1 MKNKLTNS
9 TDKFIILLDK
19 CDYDEIKD
27 YLLEKELEFYNNDLK
42 DLILYSG
49 FSIPNYNK
57 LMDIL
62 EINDFEPPI
71 FSDIFTD
78 EIMVNS
84 INVYKTNVYN
94 LYFIRKEQFGLR
106 DEDAAINELI
116 FTDDLENLIKKAKQE
131 LLNRYLVK
139 DLHLGK
145 KGTPQ

>member
-42 DLILYSG
+42 DLVLYSG
-49 FSIPNYNK
+49 FSVPNYNK

-62 EINDFEPPI
+62 EINDLEPPT

-84 INVYKTNVYN
+84 INIYKTNVYN
-94 LYFIRKEQFGLR
+94 LYFIREEQFGLR
-106 DEDAAINELI
+106 DADAAINELI
-116 FTDDLENLIKKAKQE
+116 FTDNLENLIEKAKQE

-145 KGTPQ
+145 

>member
-1 MKNKLTNS
+1 MANKFYTF
-9 TDKFIILLDK
+9 TDKFITLLDK

-42 DLILYSG
+42 NLVLYSG

-62 EINDFEPPI
+62 EINDLEPPI

-78 EIMVNS
+78 EIMVNN
-84 INVYKTNVYN
+84 INIYKTNVYN
-94 LYFIRKEQFGLR
+94 LYFVRKEQFGLR

-145 KGTPQ
+145 

>member
-1 MKNKLTNS
+1 MTKK
-9 TDKFIILLDK
+9 ILDLLNK

-27 YLLEKELEFYNNDLK
+27 FLLEKELEFYNNDLK
-42 DLILYSG
+42 DLVLYSG

-62 EINDFEPPI
+62 EIDDLEPPI

-78 EIMVNS
+78 EIMVNN

-116 FTDDLENLIKKAKQE
+116 FTDNLENLIEKAKQE

-145 KGTPQ
+145 

>member
-42 DLILYSG
+42 DLVLYSG
-49 FSIPNYNK
+49 FSVPNYNK

-62 EINDFEPPI
+62 EINDLEPPT

-116 FTDDLENLIKKAKQE
+116 FTDNLENLIEKAKQE

-145 KGTPQ
+145 

>member
-1 MKNKLTNS
+1 MTKK
-9 TDKFIILLDK
+9 ILDLLNK

-27 YLLEKELEFYNNDLK
+27 FLLEKELEFYNNDLK

-49 FSIPNYNK
+49 FSVPNCNK

-145 KGTPQ
+145 

>member
-1 MKNKLTNS
+1 MANKINTL
-9 TDKFIILLDK
+9 TDKFITLLDK

-42 DLILYSG
+42 DLVLYSG

-62 EINDFEPPI
+62 EIDDLEPPI

-78 EIMVNS
+78 EIMVNN
-84 INVYKTNVYN
+84 INIYKTNVYN
-94 LYFIRKEQFGLR
+94 LYFVRKEQFGLR
-106 DEDAAINELI
+106 DEDAAINELV
-116 FTDDLENLIKKAKQE
+116 FTDNLENLIEEAKQE

-145 KGTPQ
+145 

>member
-19 CDYDEIKD
+19 CNYDEIKD

-42 DLILYSG
+42 DLVLYSG
-49 FSIPNYNK
+49 FSVPNYNK

-62 EINDFEPPI
+62 EINDLEPPT

-84 INVYKTNVYN
+84 INIYKTNVYN

-116 FTDDLENLIKKAKQE
+116 FTDNLENLIEKAKQE

-145 KGTPQ
+145 

>member
-1 MKNKLTNS
+1 MAHKINTL
-9 TDKFIILLDK
+9 TDKFITLLNK

-27 YLLEKELEFYNNDLK
+27 FLLEKELEFYNNDLK

-62 EINDFEPPI
+62 EINDLEPPI

-116 FTDDLENLIKKAKQE
+116 FTDNLEKLIEKAKQE

-145 KGTPQ
+145 

>member
-1 MKNKLTNS
+1 MAHKINTL
-9 TDKFIILLDK
+9 TDKFITLLNK

-27 YLLEKELEFYNNDLK
+27 FLLEKELEFYNNDLK
-42 DLILYSG
+42 DLVLYSG

-62 EINDFEPPI
+62 EIDDLEPPI

-78 EIMVNS
+78 EIMVNN

-116 FTDDLENLIKKAKQE
+116 FTDNLENLIEKAKQE

-139 DLHLGK
+139 DLHLCK
-145 KGTPQ
+145 

>member
-1 MKNKLTNS
+1 MTKK
-9 TDKFIILLDK
+9 ILDLLNK
-19 CDYDEIKD
+19 CDYDEIKNF
-27 YLLEKELEFYNNDLK
+27 LLEKELEFYNNDLK

-62 EINDFEPPI
+62 EINDLEPPI

-84 INVYKTNVYN
+84 INIYKTNVYN

-145 KGTPQ
+145 

>member
-1 MKNKLTNS
+1 MAHKINTL
-9 TDKFIILLDK
+9 TDKFITLLNK

-27 YLLEKELEFYNNDLK
+27 FLLKKELEFYNNDLK

-49 FSIPNYNK
+49 FSVPNYNK

-62 EINDFEPPI
+62 EINDLDPPV

-78 EIMVNS
+78 EIMVNN
-84 INVYKTNVYN
+84 INIYKTNVYN

-116 FTDDLENLIKKAKQE
+116 FTDNLENLIEKAKQE

-145 KGTPQ
+145 

>member
-1 MKNKLTNS
+1 MTQK
-9 TDKFIILLDK
+9 ILDLLNK

-27 YLLEKELEFYNNDLK
+27 FLLKKELEFYNNDLK
-42 DLILYSG
+42 DLVLYSG
-49 FSIPNYNK
+49 FSVPNYNK

-62 EINDFEPPI
+62 EINDLDPPV

-78 EIMVNS
+78 EIMVNN
-84 INVYKTNVYN
+84 INIYKTNVYN

-116 FTDDLENLIKKAKQE
+116 FTDNLENLIEKAKQE

-139 DLHLGK
+139 DLHLCK
-145 KGTPQ
+145 

>member
-42 DLILYSG
+42 DLVLYSG
-49 FSIPNYNK
+49 FSVPNYNK

-62 EINDFEPPI
+62 EINDLEPPT

-84 INVYKTNVYN
+84 INIYKTNVYN

-116 FTDDLENLIKKAKQE
+116 FTDNLENLIEKAKQE

-139 DLHLGK
+139 DLHLSK
-145 KGTPQ
+145 

>member
-1 MKNKLTNS
+1 MAHKINTL
-9 TDKFIILLDK
+9 TDKFITLLNK

-27 YLLEKELEFYNNDLK
+27 FLLEKELEFYNNDLK
-42 DLILYSG
+42 DLVLYSG
-49 FSIPNYNK
+49 FSVPNYNK

-62 EINDFEPPI
+62 EINDLEPPI

-84 INVYKTNVYN
+84 INIYKTNVYN

-116 FTDDLENLIKKAKQE
+116 FTDNLENLIEKAKQE

-145 KGTPQ
+145 

>member
-1 MKNKLTNS
+1 MTNKFYTF
-9 TDKFIILLDK
+9 TDKFITLLDK

-42 DLILYSG
+42 DLVLYSG

-62 EINDFEPPI
+62 EINDLEPPI

-78 EIMVNS
+78 EIMVNN
-84 INVYKTNVYN
+84 INIYKTNVYN
-94 LYFIRKEQFGLR
+94 LYFVRKEQFGLR
-106 DEDAAINELI
+106 DEDAAINELV
-116 FTDDLENLIKKAKQE
+116 FTDNLENLIEEAKQE

-139 DLHLGK
+139 DLHLSK
-145 KGTPQ
+145 

>member
-1 MKNKLTNS
+1 MAHKINTL
-9 TDKFIILLDK
+9 TDKFITLLNK

-27 YLLEKELEFYNNDLK
+27 FLLEKELEFYNNDLK
-42 DLILYSG
+42 DLVLYSG

-62 EINDFEPPI
+62 EIDDLEPPI

-78 EIMVNS
+78 EIMVNN

-116 FTDDLENLIKKAKQE
+116 FTDNLENLIEKAKQE

-139 DLHLGK
+139 DLHLDK
-145 KGTPQ
+145 

>member
-1 MKNKLTNS
+1 MTQK
-9 TDKFIILLDK
+9 ILDLLNK

-27 YLLEKELEFYNNDLK
+27 FLLKKELEFYNNDLK
-42 DLILYSG
+42 DLVLYSG

-62 EINDFEPPI
+62 EIDDLEPPI

-78 EIMVNS
+78 EIMVNN

-116 FTDDLENLIKKAKQE
+116 FTDNLENLIEKAKQE

-145 KGTPQ
+145 

>member
-1 MKNKLTNS
+1 MTKK
-9 TDKFIILLDK
+9 ILDLLNK
-19 CDYDEIKD
+19 CDYDEIRD
-27 YLLEKELEFYNNDLK
+27 FLLEKELEFYNNDLK

-62 EINDFEPPI
+62 EINDLEPPT

-106 DEDAAINELI
+106 DEDAAISELI
-116 FTDDLENLIKKAKQE
+116 FTDNLENLIEKAKQE

-145 KGTPQ
+145 

>member
-1 MKNKLTNS
+1 MANKFDTL
-9 TDKFIILLDK
+9 TDKFITLLDK

-42 DLILYSG
+42 DLVLYSG

-62 EINDFEPPI
+62 EIDDLEPPI

-78 EIMVNS
+78 EIMVNN

-94 LYFIRKEQFGLR
+94 LYFVRKEQFGLR
-106 DEDAAINELI
+106 DEDAAINELV
-116 FTDDLENLIKKAKQE
+116 FTDNLENLIEEAKQE

-145 KGTPQ
+145 

>member
-1 MKNKLTNS
+1 MTNKFYTF
-9 TDKFIILLDK
+9 TDKFITLLDK

-42 DLILYSG
+42 DLVLYSG

-62 EINDFEPPI
+62 EIDDLEPPI

-78 EIMVNS
+78 EIMVNN
-84 INVYKTNVYN
+84 INIYKINVYN

-106 DEDAAINELI
+106 DEDAAINELV
-116 FTDDLENLIKKAKQE
+116 FTDNLENLIEEAKQE

-139 DLHLGK
+139 DLHLSK
-145 KGTPQ
+145 

>member
-1 MKNKLTNS
+1 MTKK
-9 TDKFIILLDK
+9 ILDLLNK

-27 YLLEKELEFYNNDLK
+27 FLLEKELEFYNNDLK
-42 DLILYSG
+42 DLVLYSG
-49 FSIPNYNK
+49 FSVPNYNK